1 MPDDLYH
8 RDVLAWSE
16 HQADLLRR
24 VGRGERVNDIDWDL
38 VAEEI
43 EDVGLSELHSV
54 ESYLELMLVHLL
66 KIHGWPDSEWVGH
79 WRVEIVAFQSNMQ
92 RRFVPSMRRR
102 IDIDGLYRSALRQ
115 LRLATD
121 QGRGPL
127 PLPQTCLLSLD
138 DLLSK
143 EPEALEEALSAP
155 AGG

>member
-24 VGRGERVNDIDWDL
+24 VGRGERVSDIDWDL

-66 KIHGWPDSEWVGH
+66 KIHGWPDSHSVGH
-79 WRVEIVAFQSNMQ
+79 SRVEIIAFQTNMQ
-92 RRFVPSMRRR
+92 RRFAPSMRQR
-102 IDIDGLYRSALRQ
+102 IDMDGLYKNALRQ

-121 QGRGPL
+121 QGQGPL
-127 PLPQTCLLSLD
+127 PLPPICSLSLD

-143 EPEALEEALSAP
+143 EPEALEEALTAP